1 MSTTLL
7 YGSKVL
13 CLGQAD
19 RIFDR
24 GYVLVEDE
32 RIAAVGDVADL
43 PANRAYDERI
53 DCTGRLIMP
62 GLVNAHT
69 HTPMTLFRGLA
80 EGVSLLT
87 LDGWYNT
94 IRTLELVMTPDMVP
108 AAVEV
113 ACAEMIR
120 TGTTTFADQYF
131 FMDQVIP
138 VAVRSGLRGA
148 LAYGVV
154 ELGDPVARERELA
167 RVDAFLE
174 AMGSLGD
181 GRLQGWVGPHAF
193 FVDNSIE
200 TMEAERL
207 LAQKYQTGLHIHL
220 STASEEDD
228 FCQQRYGVSAVARM
242 AELGI
247 LEQRVL
253 AAHSITI
260 PPEDWPLLAQKP
272 FTAVIA
278 ASACMRAGAEA
289 APVVG
294 MRAAGINLAIGTDN
308 VCNNNDYDLFLEMR
322 TLAKLAS
329 FREKRPGALPARDV
343 LDMATAGGAKAL
355 GLADEIGDLTP
366 GKRADLIVLDM
377 TGIGWTPFGANDP
390 FTALVY
396 SVNGLQVTHTMVN
409 GQWLLWDRA
418 WTTLDYAG
426 AVRRQ
431 AEDVRRLLALRETTQ
446 RQGGTTGFQSI
457 PIERK

>member
-1 MSTTLL
+1 MTITLL
-7 YGSKVL
+7 RDALIL
-13 CLGQAD
+13 CLGESD
-19 RIFDR
+19 RLYDR
-24 GYVLVEDE
+24 GYVLVEND
-32 RIAAVGDVADL
+32 RIEAVGDTRDL
-43 PANRAYDERI
+43 PASRAYDHAL
-53 DCTGRLIMP
+53 DCAGKLIMP

-131 FMDQVIP
+131 FMDQVVP
-138 VAVRSGLRGA
+138 VVAKSGLRAA

-154 ELGDPVARERELA
+154 ELGDPIARERELA
-167 RVDAFLE
+167 RLDAFLE
-174 AMGSLGD
+174 EMGNGPE
-181 GRLQGWVGPHAF
+181 RLQGWVGPHAF
-193 FVDNSIE
+193 FVDNGPE
-200 TMEAERL
+200 TMQAER
-207 LAQKYQTGLHIHL
+207 AIAHKYGTGLHTHL
-220 STASEEDD
+220 STIGEEDA
-228 FCQQRYGVSAVARM
+228 FCRKHYGVSAVARLD
-242 AELGI
+242 ALGM
-247 LEQRVL
+247 LERPVI

-260 PPEDWPLLAQKP
+260 PPADWPTLAARP
-272 FTAVIA
+272 FSAVIC

-329 FREKRPGALPARDV
+329 FREKRPGALRAREV
-343 LDMATAGGAKAL
+343 LDMATAGGARAL
-355 GLADEIGDLTP
+355 ELEDQIGELSA
-366 GKRADLIVLDM
+366 GRKADLIVLERAG
-377 TGIGWTPFGANDP
+377 GIGWTPYPANDP

-396 SVNGLQVTHTMVN
+396 SVNGLQVCDVMVD
-409 GQWLLWDRA
+409 GVWLLRERA
-418 WTTLDYAG
+418 WTTLDYAK
-426 AVRRQ
+426 AAAQ
-431 AEDVRRLLALRETTQ
+431 QNDDARRLLAMRM
-446 RQGGTTGFQSI
+446 G
-457 PIERK
+457 

>member
-7 YGSKVL
+7 HGGLVL
-13 CLGQAD
+13 CLGQPD

-24 GYVLVEDE
+24 GYVLIEGE
-32 RIAAVGDVADL
+32 RIVAVGDAAAL
-43 PANRAYDERI
+43 PSDRSYDQRI
-53 DCTGRLIMP
+53 DGAGKLIMP
-62 GLVNAHT
+62 GLVHAHT

-80 EGVSLLT
+80 EGVSLLV

-131 FMDQVIP
+131 FMEQVIP
-138 VAVRSGLRGA
+138 AVLKSGLRGA

-167 RVDAFLE
+167 QVDAFLE
-174 AMGSLGD
+174 EIGD
-181 GRLQGWVGPHAF
+181 LPGGRLQGWVGPHAF
-193 FVDNSIE
+193 FVDNSPE
-200 TMEAERL
+200 TMLAEKT
-207 LAQKYQTGLHIHL
+207 LAQKYKTGLHIHL
-220 STASEEDD
+220 STTGEEDD
-228 FCQQRYGVSAVARM
+228 FCRKNFGMSAVAKMDDLGMLDQRM
-242 AELGI
+242 I
-247 LEQRVL
+247 

-260 PPEDWPLLAQKP
+260 PPADWPLLVRKP
-272 FTAVIA
+272 FSAVVA
-278 ASACMRAGAEA
+278 ASACMRAGADA
-289 APVVG
+289 APVVR
-294 MRAAGINLAIGTDN
+294 MCAAGINVAIGTDN

-329 FREKRPGALPARDV
+329 FREKLPGALSAREV
-343 LDMATAGGAKAL
+343 LEMATAGGAKAL
-355 GLADEIGDLTP
+355 GLGDEIGELAA
-366 GKRADLIVLDM
+366 GKRADLIMLDM
-377 TGIGWTPFGANDP
+377 DGIGWTPFAANDP

-396 SVNGLQVTHTMVN
+396 SVNGLQVRDTMVD
-409 GQWLLWDRA
+409 GRWLLRDRA

-431 AEDVRRLLALRETTQ
+431 TEDVRRLFALRKAQ
-446 RQGGTTGFQSI
+446 Q
-457 PIERK
+457 P